1 MRRLTAVIAALLLF
15 MLTALNTTASK
26 SGTLYAKYVPR
37 SETGTLFYIDIYCSA
52 ELRSADLQLT
62 YDSSAVEYREISAT
76 DKNAYA
82 KAKSAKGS
90 VRILFTD
97 SSSVKGQLCRLS
109 FKALTQG
116 DTELILHD
124 NGMVGGD
131 LKYLS
136 GVPDSALTISL
147 GKEDIVSDTD
157 NSGSDKQSGKSS
169 KTSYG
174 GSDSKK
180 ESSTEATD
188 ETSAADPVKR
198 TVEDAS
204 HNEGLTYFLLGAG
217 AMLLAG
223 LLILL
228 GYVIGKRKKPV
239 QKAIEKEPD
248 SPDKEELPAE

>member
-1 MRRLTAVIAALLLF
+1 MRRLTAVTAALLMF
-15 MLTALNTTASK
+15 MLTALNAAANVSD
-26 SGTLYAKYVPR
+26 TLYAKYVPR
-37 SETGTLFYIDIYCSA
+37 SENGTLFYVDIYCSA
-52 ELRSADLQLT
+52 ELRSADLELT
-62 YDSSAVEYREISAT
+62 YDSSAIEYRDISAT

-97 SSSVKGQLCRLS
+97 SSSVKGQICRLS
-109 FKALTQG
+109 FKALSQG
-116 DTELILHD
+116 ETELTLHD
-124 NGMVGGD
+124 NGMVGDD
-131 LKYLS
+131 LKYLND
-136 GVPDSALTISL
+136 VPDSTLTISL

-157 NSGSDKQSGKSS
+157 NSGSDKQSSKSS
-169 KTSYG
+169 KNSYG

-223 LLILL
+223 LLIIL
-228 GYVIGKRKKPV
+228 GYVIGKRKRSV
-239 QKAIEKEPD
+239 QKAIEKQPD
-248 SPDKEELPAE
+248 SPDKEEPPAE